1 MSKIINTINEWKD
14 WFSRENIDK
23 AKSQIYIWNN
33 INYIRT
39 YRWLSQMQLAESAW
53 TTQRIVS
60 QIENGE
66 YNPSIDILSRIAEVL
81 SVRLEIVI
89 KEKINWRLIEIF
101 DYFIKRFS
109 KVDILKA
116 TKLSYFIDLEY
127 QELFKRKFT
136 WLNYYRWNFGP
147 FDERIYILKEIF
159 DKIDENTLKNNHPIK
174 KYVFLWKKEI
184 KFLDNIFDK
193 YWKKTW
199 TQLMKMSYET
209 QPMKKLWATLGGTEK
224 MWEMV
229 L

>member
-1 MSKIINTINEWKD
+1 M
-14 WFSRENIDK
+14 
-23 AKSQIYIWNN
+23 
-33 INYIRT
+33 
-39 YRWLSQMQLAESAW
+39 
-53 TTQRIVS
+53 VS

-136 WLNYYRWNFGP
+136 
-147 FDERIYILKEIF
+147 
-159 DKIDENTLKNNHPIK
+159 
-174 KYVFLWKKEI
+174 
-184 KFLDNIFDK
+184 
-193 YWKKTW
+193 
-199 TQLMKMSYET
+199 
-209 QPMKKLWATLGGTEK
+209 
-224 MWEMV
+224 
-229 L
+229 